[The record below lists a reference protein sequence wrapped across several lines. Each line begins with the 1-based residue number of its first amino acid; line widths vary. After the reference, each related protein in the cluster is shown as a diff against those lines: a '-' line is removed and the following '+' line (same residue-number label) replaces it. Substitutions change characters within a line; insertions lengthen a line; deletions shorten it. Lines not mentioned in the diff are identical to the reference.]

1 MKRFWSGVVSLL
13 LAAVFLVGCSV
24 FTYKAR
30 TLWGGISA
38 KLPSE
43 KAVAVKVDSV
53 EELSSYRQDERE
65 WYDANASAF
74 SVYTDD
80 FFEDHTLVL
89 LFWEETSGSN
99 QVGIQSVSKS
109 LTGIKVTILRLEA
122 SIGTADMRG
131 WSFLIEV
138 DKMGEKDTISCSVR
152 TQKQLF

>member
-1 MKRFWSGVVSLL
+1 MKRFWSGFVSLL

-38 KLPSE
+38 ELPSGE
-43 KAVAVKVDSV
+43 AVAVKVDSV
-53 EELSSYRQDERE
+53 EVLSSYRQDERE

-74 SVYTDD
+74 SVYSDD
-80 FFEDHTLVL
+80 FFQDHTLVL
-89 LFWEETSGSN
+89 VFWEETSGSN

-109 LTGIKVTILRLEA
+109 LTGIKVTLLRLE
-122 SIGTADMRG
+122 SPLGTTDMRG

-138 DKMGEKDTISCSVR
+138 DKLGERDTISFDIR

>member
-30 TLWGGISA
+30 TLWGGLSA
-38 KLPSE
+38 ELSSGE
-43 KAVAVKVDSV
+43 ALAVKVDSV
-53 EELSSYRQDERE
+53 EALSSYRQEERE

-80 FFEDHTLVL
+80 FFEEHTLVL
-89 LFWEETSGSN
+89 VFWEEPSGSN
-99 QVGIQSVSKS
+99 QVGIQSVDRS
-109 LTGIKVTILRLEA
+109 LTGIKVTLLRLEA
-122 SIGTADMRG
+122 SIGTTDMRG

-138 DKMGEKDTISCSVR
+138 DKLGERDTISCSVR